1 MIPIRLILAG
11 AGVAALLGAGSW
23 WTLKVKADEASRWKA
38 KLEAAQQQ
46 ADANA
51 SATNALDGL
60 NTRTIVIR
68 ERADRAVQAVEQAPG
83 AETPIP
89 PSVLEAWRNGI
100 SHGEQKPNSPPSAP
114 Y

>member
-23 WTLKVKADEASRWKA
+23 WTLKVKHDEAVKWKA
-38 KLEAAQQQ
+38 QVEAAQQQ

-60 NTRTIVIR
+60 NTKTIVIR

-89 PSVLEAWRNGI
+89 AAVRSAWIDGLR
-100 SHGEQKPNSPPSAP
+100 HDDPAP
-114 Y
+114 ASDPGSR

>member
-23 WTLKVKADEASRWKA
+23 WTWKVKADEASRWKA

-51 SATNALDGL
+51 SAVGALDGL
-60 NTRTIVIR
+60 NTKTIVIR

-89 PSVLEAWRNGI
+89 AAVRDAWLLGLRHDDPAEASDPGSR
-100 SHGEQKPNSPPSAP
+100 
-114 Y
+114 

>member
-11 AGVAALLGAGSW
+11 AGVAALLGAGTW

-51 SATNALDGL
+51 SAVGALDGL
-60 NTRTIVIR
+60 NTKTIVIR
-68 ERADRAVQAVEQAPG
+68 ERADRAVRAVEQAPG

-89 PSVLEAWRNGI
+89 AAVLEQWRSGLRHDDPGAA
-100 SHGEQKPNSPPSAP
+100 SDPGPR
-114 Y
+114 